1 MKVGIIGSGSVAQ
14 TLAQGFLARGHDVL
28 VGARDPK
35 AKRDLK
41 LGKARL
47 GTFSEAA
54 RHGEVLVLAVHGA
67 NVAEAVKLAGPEA
80 MAGKLVLDTSNPL
93 DFGPR
98 GAHKPASIPDSCLQ
112 VAQRA
117 APKAHFVKAWNCTP
131 GAQMVDP
138 RFKEGRGDQVICG
151 DDAAAKEQAKRIL
164 AEFGW
169 NAIEAG
175 DSSMAPY
182 VEGMALALIN
192 WAARTNDW
200 TWGVKL
206 VRRP

>member
-1 MKVGIIGSGSVAQ
+1 MKVGIIGSGQVAQ
-14 TLAQGFLARGHDVL
+14 TLAAGFAARGHDVL
-28 VGARDPK
+28 IGARDPK
-35 AKRDLK
+35 AKDLK
-41 LGKARL
+41 LGQARL
-47 GTFSEAA
+47 GTFADAA
-54 RHGEVLVLAVHGA
+54 RHGEILVLAVHGA
-67 NVAEAVKLAGPEA
+67 NVAEAVKIAGPEA

-117 APKAHFVKAWNCTP
+117 APKAHLVKAWNCTP
-131 GAQMVDP
+131 GPQMVDP

-151 DDAAAKEQAKRIL
+151 DDAAAKAKAKAIL

-169 NAIEAG
+169 NAVDAG

-182 VEGMALALIN
+182 VEGMGLALIN
-192 WAARTNDW
+192 WAAKVNDW

-206 VRRP
+206 VRR